1 MEHENFTT
9 WLSFAF
15 STTVQLN
22 WANSHFLFPL
32 WLLVPVLPHLH
43 PDISYSAACLPIWAL
58 GWPHS
63 WEEACKLCSGWTAP
77 DKWVCVPQVH
87 SCRGV
92 LATHGSLCC
101 GGLGQRFS
109 TYVCLDIF
117 KVRAKLWFKYLTL
130 YEGGWGFQETFLWF
144 IKEKKPEEND
154 QKTKWQSD
162 SLAVFLVCLFGI
174 LCVEN

>member
-1 MEHENFTT
+1 MVV
-9 WLSFAF
+9 SPSP
-15 STTVQLN
+15 STS
-22 WANSHFLFPL
+22 APRHILF
-32 WLLVPVLPHLH
+32 
-43 PDISYSAACLPIWAL
+43 CTRLPIWAL

-117 KVRAKLWFKYLTL
+117 KVRARLWFKYLTL

-162 SLAVFLVCLFGI
+162 SLAVFLVCLFWDFMCRE
-174 LCVEN
+174 LDFCLPCQPVYQ